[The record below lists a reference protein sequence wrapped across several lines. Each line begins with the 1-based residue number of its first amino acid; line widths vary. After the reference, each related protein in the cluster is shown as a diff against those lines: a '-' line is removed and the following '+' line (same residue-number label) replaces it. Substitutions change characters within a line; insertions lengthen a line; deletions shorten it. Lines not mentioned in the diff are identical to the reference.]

1 MKATPVYCLNNV
13 SAKINTVTALTN
25 INLRI
30 NSGERV
36 ALVGSS
42 GAGKSTLISLLNG
55 TLLPSTGKIM
65 VCGQNLARLS
75 PRKLRQVQRGI
86 GTVYQQFH
94 LVDNL
99 RVIHN
104 VNAGHLGR
112 WSFWKAA
119 LSLIFPMSVKTATAA
134 LTRVG
139 IPEKLYARTDELSGG
154 QKQRVALARV
164 LVQNPQV
171 ILADEPI
178 SSLDRELSR
187 EIMDL
192 LLVLNEQDGKTLVV
206 SLHSIAFAR
215 SHCDRLIGLRKSR
228 IVFDENS
235 VAVSPA
241 MIDDLYNA
249 QL

>member
-1 MKATPVYCLNNV
+1 MKATPVYCINNV
-13 SAKINTVTALTN
+13 TTKINTVTALTN

-65 VCGQNLARLS
+65 VGGQNLARLS

-139 IPEKLYARTDELSGG
+139 IPEKLYARTNELSGG

-164 LVQNPQV
+164 LVQNPQI

-192 LLVLNEQDGKTLVV
+192 LLVLSEQDGKTLVV

-215 SHCDRLIGLRKSR
+215 SHCDRLIGLRKGR
-228 IVFDENS
+228 IVFDEDS

>member
-1 MKATPVYCLNNV
+1 MKQPPIYGIKEASYVVNQVN
-13 SAKINTVTALTN
+13 ILTN

-30 NSGERV
+30 YPGERV

-55 TLLPSTGKIM
+55 TLFPSEGKVI
-65 VCGQNLARLS
+65 VCNQNLAHLS

-104 VNAGHLGR
+104 VNAGHLSR

-139 IPEKLYARTDELSGG
+139 IPDKLYARTDELSGG
-154 QKQRVALARV
+154 EKQRVALARV

-178 SSLDRELSR
+178 SSLDRELSLQ
-187 EIMDL
+187 IMDL
-192 LLVLNEQDGKTLVV
+192 LREMSEQEGKTLIV
-206 SLHSIAFAR
+206 SLHSIAFAH
-215 SHCDRLIGLRKSR
+215 SHCDRLIGLCVRGELFLMKTPLQ
-228 IVFDENS
+228 F
-235 VAVSPA
+235 
-241 MIDDLYNA
+241 L